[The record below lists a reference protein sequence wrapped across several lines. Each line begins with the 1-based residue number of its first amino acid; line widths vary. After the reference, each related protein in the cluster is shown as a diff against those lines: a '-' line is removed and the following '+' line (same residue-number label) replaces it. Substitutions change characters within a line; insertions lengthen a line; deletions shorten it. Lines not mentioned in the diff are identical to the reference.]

1 MAKADAAQLMT
12 ALISTRFWSEVR
24 SNVFT
29 CFLQVCIGAPLL
41 NVMDD
46 ACNSGGMMRI

>member
-24 SNVFT
+24 SMRVHVL
-29 CFLQVCIGAPLL
+29 LQVCIKAPVL

-46 ACNSGGMMRI
+46 ACNSGV